1 MVGEQLTNISILL
14 GGVIFLYLVLIGQ
27 LYGKDIKVKKVFLY
41 SLLSGVGLVFV
52 SIVISLATG
61 KEVTQTLLLKEITN
75 ANKGA
80 LFGYCFI
87 LVGVLLGATKSI
99 WGKK

>member
-1 MVGEQLTNISILL
+1 
-14 GGVIFLYLVLIGQ
+14 
-27 LYGKDIKVKKVFLY
+27 VFLY
-41 SLLSGVGLVFV
+41 SLPIGAGLIFV
-52 SIVISLATG
+52 SVIISLMAG